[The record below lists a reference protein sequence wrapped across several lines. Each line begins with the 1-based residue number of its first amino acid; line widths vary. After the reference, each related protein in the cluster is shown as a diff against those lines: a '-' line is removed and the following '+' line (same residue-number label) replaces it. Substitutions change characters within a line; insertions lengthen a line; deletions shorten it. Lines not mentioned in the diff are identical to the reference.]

1 MSVRDKESMRNPFC
15 FSGAIP
21 PSKSLLIRHLLLT
34 LYEPQIT
41 LPISSACADVVAM
54 QAACDSFRMARPN
67 AQANSQV
74 DSQADSQ
81 RSPQRIPCGE
91 AGLVLR
97 LCLGYAARTG
107 GDFLLC
113 GTPRLLAR
121 PHEPLLSVLRQL
133 GAEITLQQA
142 PQSPGLRVRSR
153 GFQPASSPLSLRGGL
168 SSQFA
173 SSLILNAWSLPF
185 PLVIHCDEEPV
196 SEGYLELSLQVA
208 RQFGM
213 TVTVQKESDQM
224 TLIVK
229 EGQQLQPGV
238 AEAEADVS
246 SAFAVAALATVAGA
260 AQIDNFPQHSR
271 QPDHCFVAILQ
282 KMGVPIELS
291 AQGLSVGK
299 AERLLPISVNL
310 GGAPDLA
317 PVLAVLSSLAHG
329 RSLLFGAPQLRGKE
343 SDRIATTSALLTTL
357 GRKHTP
363 REDGIEIEGQP
374 LTESDRSRPLRFDAS
389 GDHRLVMAAAVA
401 RWAGF
406 PIEVTGLSAVHKS
419 FPEFVAIAGLTE
431 GSVAGSQ
438 KESVG

>member
-1 MSVRDKESMRNPFC
+1 MRNPFG

-54 QAACDSFRMARPN
+54 QAACDSFRMARAN
-67 AQANSQV
+67 SQANSQA

-81 RSPQRIPCGE
+81 RGPQRIPCGE

-121 PHEPLLSVLRQL
+121 PHQPLLSALRQL

-142 PQSPGLRVRSR
+142 PESPGLRVRSR
-153 GFQPASSPLSLRGGL
+153 GFQSVSSPLSLRGGL

-185 PLVIHCDEEPV
+185 PLVIHCDAEPV

-213 TVTVQKESDQM
+213 AVTVQKESDQM

-260 AQIDNFPQHSR
+260 AQVVNFPQHSR

-291 AQGLSVGK
+291 AHGLLVGK
-299 AERLLPISVNL
+299 AERLLPISVDL
-310 GGAPDLA
+310 GGAPDLT
-317 PVLAVLSSLAHG
+317 PVLAVLASLAQG

-374 LTESDRSRPLRFDAS
+374 LTELERSRPLRFDAS

-406 PIEVTGLSAVHKS
+406 PIAVTGLSAVHKS

-431 GSVAGSQ
+431 GSAAGSQ